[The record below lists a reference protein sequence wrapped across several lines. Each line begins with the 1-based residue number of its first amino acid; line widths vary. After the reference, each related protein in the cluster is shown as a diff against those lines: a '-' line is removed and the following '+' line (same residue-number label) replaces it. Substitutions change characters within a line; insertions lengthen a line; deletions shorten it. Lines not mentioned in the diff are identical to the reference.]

1 MELSAYLYLP
11 AAQGKHTSSSTQGK
25 QKKNTRYCF
34 VDEET
39 LSESWWQRLTLR
51 RIQHPVLWWRYNINQ
66 VASSWLLVNIS
77 SAQGRFSKT
86 LLQNGVFVENKKS
99 IVTMSFDLPHGW
111 DCLLP
116 STLPCTSRHKFTADN
131 KLVPASP
138 FNLYRISSE
147 RNGAFAFI
155 ILLPL
160 FGMRWLIIHTH
171 CNDFAV
177 SLLYLANL
185 SPTVKLPWQTR
196 RTPS

>member
-25 QKKNTRYCF
+25 QKKNARYCF

-111 DCLLP
+111 GCLPPCHALQGTSLQLTTNWFQP
-116 STLPCTSRHKFTADN
+116 ALSTFTGFRL
-131 KLVPASP
+131 KETGP
-138 FNLYRISSE
+138 
-147 RNGAFAFI
+147 
-155 ILLPL
+155 LLL
-160 FGMRWLIIHTH
+160 SFYSH
-171 CNDFAV
+171 CSGWDD
-177 SLLYLANL
+177 
-185 SPTVKLPWQTR
+185 
-196 RTPS
+196 